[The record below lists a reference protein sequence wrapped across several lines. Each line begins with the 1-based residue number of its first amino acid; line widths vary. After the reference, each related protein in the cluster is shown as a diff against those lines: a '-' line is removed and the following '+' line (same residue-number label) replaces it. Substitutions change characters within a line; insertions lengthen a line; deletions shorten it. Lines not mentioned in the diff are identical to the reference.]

1 MKVGTA
7 VWLDRPARDAA
18 RIAGAAEQ
26 AGFDAL
32 WVPDH
37 YFLRD
42 SFVALALAAEATST
56 IKLGTAVASPLL
68 RHPAQLAGSFA
79 TLQEM
84 SEGRVVV
91 GIGPGG
97 AEFGRQLGL
106 PIRRPLSLIEE
117 SVEIIRGLGKG
128 IVDVSGNHFEVSGA
142 ELGWRHESMPVY
154 LAARGPKMLE
164 LSGRI
169 ADGVFAHGLAPS
181 CVEFIGERVGVGEEE
196 AGRKGA
202 CEINYMFVYEYD
214 EDRDVAIDRLRPS
227 VTYMVAGNYPEE
239 LIPIFGLDPEEVL
252 PIREAVAMGDL
263 NRANTMMTPE
273 MIEAFNVGGPESA
286 LLDRLAYLQDL
297 GVESVTLQ
305 LGGDTVEESIERTKR
320 VGRVIAELS

>member
-1 MKVGTA
+1 VKVGTA

-18 RIAGAAEQ
+18 RIASAAEQ

-79 TLQEM
+79 TLQEI
-84 SEGRVVV
+84 SEGRIVV
-91 GIGPGG
+91 GLGPGG
-97 AEFGRQLGL
+97 AEFGLQLGL
-106 PIRRPLSLIEE
+106 PIKRPLSLIEE

-128 IVDVSGNHFEVSGA
+128 SVDVSGNHFRVSGV
-142 ELGWRHESMPVY
+142 ELGWQHEPMPVF

-169 ADGVFAHGLAPS
+169 ADGVIVHGLAPN
-181 CVEFIGERVGVGEEE
+181 CVEFIGERVGAGEEK
-196 AGRKGA
+196 ADRRGD
-202 CEINYMFVYEYD
+202 CEINYFFVYEHD
-214 EDRDVAIDRLRPS
+214 EDRDAAIDRLRSS
-227 VTYMVAGNYPEE
+227 VIYMVAGSYPEE
-239 LIPIFGLDPEEVL
+239 LIPVFGLDPEEVL
-252 PIREAVAMGDL
+252 PIREVVATGNLD
-263 NRANTMMTPE
+263 RASKMMTPE

-286 LLDRLAYLQDL
+286 LLDRLAQLADL
-297 GVESVTLQ
+297 GVDNVILQ
-305 LGGDTVEESIERTKR
+305 LGGDTVEEAIARTER
-320 VGRVIAELS
+320 VGRVIADLP